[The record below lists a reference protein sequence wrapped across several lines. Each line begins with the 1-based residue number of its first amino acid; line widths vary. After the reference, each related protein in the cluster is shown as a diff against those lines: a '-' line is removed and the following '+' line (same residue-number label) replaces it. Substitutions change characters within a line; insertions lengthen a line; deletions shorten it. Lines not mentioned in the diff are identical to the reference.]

1 MGLVEPLAA
10 LDGAS
15 DFGFRHARPVI
26 LDRDDE
32 GRVLAPRGQNDAGA
46 RMGAGV
52 FRKRADHFG
61 KIVAITGKARNLRD
75 IGLDKDAPPP
85 RQGRDDE
92 NDVVDHRACQGGAV
106 VRPGLGARPAEPP
119 LDQPLHQ
126 LGGTKARSAVTL
138 LPVEDVAHDGERR
151 LQRMGKIGKM
161 APRALHHGPVGIEQ
175 GVDLL
180 AQGPDLVI
188 ALRRQAGLLTV
199 SNAPKVGGKAAQRRK
214 AQRQFRNL
222 LEAAPD
228 AMVII
233 DSVGDIA
240 LVNAQAV
247 RMFGYQREAMV
258 GHKVEMLIP
267 QRLRNA
273 HAGHRDHY
281 FTGPKVREMGAGLE
295 LSGRRKD
302 GSEFPIEIS
311 LSPLETDDGMFATA
325 AVRDITD
332 RKLAERTLTEYART
346 LEASNVQLEQFAYVA
361 SHDLQAPLR
370 NIVGFNE
377 LLQRKLG
384 PSLDGDDQEL
394 FGIIDECARRMQA
407 LIDGLLELS
416 RVNQTKLVHQPV
428 ELQQI
433 VDNACLQLQSTL
445 TEAGATVTTA
455 SLPKVTGDESL
466 LTQLLQNLIGN
477 AIKFQPAG
485 AKPCVHISASPTTAG
500 RQQIQVKD
508 NGIGIDAQQLDCVFT
523 MFRRLHTSDDYAG
536 TGIGLSICQK
546 IVELHGGSIWAESE
560 PGAGTSFF
568 FDLPTM
574 F

>member
-1 MGLVEPLAA
+1 
-10 LDGAS
+10 
-15 DFGFRHARPVI
+15 
-26 LDRDDE
+26 
-32 GRVLAPRGQNDAGA
+32 
-46 RMGAGV
+46 
-52 FRKRADHFG
+52 
-61 KIVAITGKARNLRD
+61 
-75 IGLDKDAPPP
+75 
-85 RQGRDDE
+85 
-92 NDVVDHRACQGGAV
+92 
-106 VRPGLGARPAEPP
+106 
-119 LDQPLHQ
+119 
-126 LGGTKARSAVTL
+126 
-138 LPVEDVAHDGERR
+138 
-151 LQRMGKIGKM
+151 
-161 APRALHHGPVGIEQ
+161 
-175 GVDLL
+175 
-180 AQGPDLVI
+180 
-188 ALRRQAGLLTV
+188 
-199 SNAPKVGGKAAQRRK
+199 
-214 AQRQFRNL
+214 
-222 LEAAPD
+222 
-228 AMVII
+228 
-233 DSVGDIA
+233 
-240 LVNAQAV
+240 
-247 RMFGYQREAMV
+247 MFGYQREAMV

-433 VDNACLQLQSTL
+433 VDNACLQLQSML

-485 AKPCVHISASPTTAG
+485 AKPRVHVSASPTTAG
-500 RQQIQVKD
+500 RQQIQVMD

>member
-1 MGLVEPLAA
+1 MTTARAA
-10 LDGAS
+10 LDEQLELVWFRQIVERGPDAIVVIDS
-15 DFGFRHARPVI
+15 DGRIILVNRQTEHLFDYPRSELLGELVEILVPEQFRKGHGIFRDAYFGEPKVR
-26 LDRDDE
+26 E
-32 GRVLAPRGQNDAGA
+32 
-46 RMGAGV
+46 MGAGLELSGR
-52 FRKRADHFG
+52 RKDGTEFP
-61 KIVAITGKARNLRD
+61 IEISLS
-75 IGLDKDAPPP
+75 
-85 RQGRDDE
+85 
-92 NDVVDHRACQGGAV
+92 
-106 VRPGLGARPAEPP
+106 P
-119 LDQPLHQ
+119 LD
-126 LGGTKARSAVTL
+126 T
-138 LPVEDVAHDGERR
+138 ER
-151 LQRMGKIGKM
+151 
-161 APRALHHGPVGIEQ
+161 
-175 GVDLL
+175 
-180 AQGPDLVI
+180 
-188 ALRRQAGLLTV
+188 GLF
-199 SNAPKVGGKAAQRRK
+199 AAAAIRDATQRRK

-394 FGIIDECARRMQA
+394 FGIVDECARRMQA

-500 RQQIQVKD
+500 RQQIQIKD
-508 NGIGIDAQQLDCVFT
+508 NGIGIDAQQLDSVFT